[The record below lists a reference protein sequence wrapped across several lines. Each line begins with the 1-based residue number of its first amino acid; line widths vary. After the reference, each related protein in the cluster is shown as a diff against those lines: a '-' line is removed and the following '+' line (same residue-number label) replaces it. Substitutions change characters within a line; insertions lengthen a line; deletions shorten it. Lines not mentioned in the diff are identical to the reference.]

1 MKQVRIFFNYLHLID
16 QSKCVSI
23 AVAPIP
29 NNGLGKTI
37 NDRLNRACN

>member
-1 MKQVRIFFNYLHLID
+1 MELRLFSNLHLID
-16 QSKCVSI
+16 KSKCAGI

-37 NDRLNRACN
+37 NDRLIRASS